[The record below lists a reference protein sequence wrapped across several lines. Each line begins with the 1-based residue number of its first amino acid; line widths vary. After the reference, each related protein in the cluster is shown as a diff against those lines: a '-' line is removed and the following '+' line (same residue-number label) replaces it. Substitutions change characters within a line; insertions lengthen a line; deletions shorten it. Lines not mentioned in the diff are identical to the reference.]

1 VFELLD
7 ADPKGDKWPAIE
19 GVLKEGKELMSE
31 IEATTSWT
39 SA

>member
-1 VFELLD
+1 LD
-7 ADPKGDKWPAIE
+7 ADPKGDKCLPAIE

-31 IEATTSWT
+31 IEGDDVMT